1 MFVSIM
7 AAKHSPDNGSV
18 VSVKPFCGNSMS
30 ELQLRPGIK
39 FGSYPQKQES
49 RLSDLEQSLARLF
62 EQFKTRMRRKIYSQR
77 YIVRQVDK
85 YRKTLE
91 DCSEQELDKTIEEL
105 RDQLHRQG
113 LKKSLIVKTFA
124 VIREIAGRTLG
135 KRHFDV
141 QLFGGWLMIN
151 GMLAEMETG
160 EGKTLTTTLPACT
173 AALAGIPVHVITAN
187 DYLAARDTE
196 IMLPLYQRLG
206 LSGASVVDGMQ
217 TDQRQKTYLA
227 DIVHT
232 TNKQIAFDY
241 LRDRI
246 EMGDDTGDLR
256 FQFRQIQRQRQ
267 PRGNTRLLLRG
278 LCFALVDEADSVLI
292 DEAKTP
298 LIITKTLP
306 NEDTPDTYSDALY
319 LASTLFIDKDY
330 TVNQKIKLVELTL
343 QGEEN
348 LADLILNLPE
358 HWRNKRKR
366 EMLVKQALTAVIFY
380 KRDKQYVVADDK
392 VQIIDEST
400 GRIMADRAWEQGLHQ
415 MIEAK
420 EGCVISDQREPQARI
435 SYQRFFSRYL
445 RLAGASGTISEVS
458 AELKRVY
465 GLDVYKVATNQPSR
479 RKMLAERIYRNEDL
493 KQRALLGRIAKLH
506 QQGRPILIGTCS
518 VEESE
523 QVSQWLQHKGIDHRV
538 LNAKQ
543 DQHESEIIAQAG
555 QPQAITVAT
564 NMAGRGTDIALG
576 DGVAELGG
584 LHVIALS
591 RNDSARVD
599 RQLYGRCA
607 RQGDPG
613 SAEAILSLQ
622 DPALAQ
628 FYSSA
633 MLNLLGKFCTGN
645 KPLPGFIAKLILR
658 LPQQRNEKQQSLI
671 RKMLMKQD
679 RHLRRIL
686 AFSGKFE

>member
-1 MFVSIM
+1 
-7 AAKHSPDNGSV
+7 
-18 VSVKPFCGNSMS
+18 MS
-30 ELQLRPGIK
+30 ELQLRPGLK
-39 FGSYPQKQES
+39 FGGYPQKQES
-49 RLSDLEQSLARLF
+49 GLSDLEQGFSRFFDQL
-62 EQFKTRMRRKIYSQR
+62 KTRMSRRIYSQR
-77 YIVRQVDK
+77 YIVRRVNIHQQA
-85 YRKTLE
+85 LQE
-91 DCSEQELDKTIEEL
+91 CSEQDLTQIIGELS
-105 RDQLHRQG
+105 DQLHRQG
-113 LKKSLIVKTFA
+113 LRKPLIIQTFA
-124 VIREIAGRTLG
+124 VIREVATRTLG

-187 DYLAARDTE
+187 DYLAARDAET
-196 IMLPLYQRLG
+196 MLPLYRRLG
-206 LSGASVVDGMQ
+206 LSGGSVVDGME
-217 TDQRQKTYLA
+217 TDQRRNNYQK

-232 TNKQIAFDY
+232 TNKQITFDY

-246 EMGDDTGDLR
+246 EMGDDLGELR
-256 FQFRQIQRQRQ
+256 FQFRQIQRNRQ
-267 PRGNTRLLLRG
+267 AGGITQLLLRG

-306 NEDTPDTYSDALY
+306 SEDNSDIYSDALY
-319 LASTLFIDKDY
+319 LATTLFVDKDY
-330 TVNQKIKLVELTL
+330 TVNKKTRSIELTL
-343 QGEEN
+343 EGKDN
-348 LADLILNLPE
+348 LADLVLNLPE
-358 HWRNKRKR
+358 QWGNKRKR
-366 EMLVKQALTAVIFY
+366 EMLVKQALMANLFY
-380 KRDKQYVVADDK
+380 KKDQQYVVSEDEI
-392 VQIIDEST
+392 QIIDEST
-400 GRIMADRAWEQGLHQ
+400 GRIMADRSWEQGLHQ

-420 EGCVISDQREPQARI
+420 EGCLISDQREPQARI
-435 SYQRFFSRYL
+435 SYQRFFGRYL
-445 RLAGASGTISEVS
+445 CLAGASGTISEVS
-458 AELKRVY
+458 DELKRVY
-465 GLDVYKVATNQPSR
+465 GLDLFKVATNQPSQ
-479 RKMLAERIYRNEDL
+479 RKMLGERIYRNKDL
-493 KQRALLGRIAKLH
+493 KHQALLDRVGELQR
-506 QQGRPILIGTCS
+506 QGRPILIGTCT

-523 QVSQWLQHKGIDHRV
+523 QVSQWLQQVEIEHRV

-543 DQHESEIIAQAG
+543 DQDESEIIAQAG

-591 RNDSARVD
+591 RNASGRVD

-622 DPALAQ
+622 DPALEQ

-633 MLNLLGKFCTGN
+633 MLKLLTNFCPGS
-645 KPLPGFIAKLILR
+645 KPIPNFISKLILR
-658 LPQQRNEKQQSLI
+658 LPQHRNEKEQSQI

-679 RHLRRIL
+679 RQLRRVL

>member
-1 MFVSIM
+1 
-7 AAKHSPDNGSV
+7 
-18 VSVKPFCGNSMS
+18 MS
-30 ELQLRPGIK
+30 ELQLRPGIM

-49 RLSDLEQSLARLF
+49 GLSDLEQALSRFF
-62 EQFKTRMRRKIYSQR
+62 EQLKTRMSRRIYSQR
-77 YIVRQVDK
+77 YIVRQVNK
-85 YRKTLE
+85 HQHVLRE
-91 DCSEQELDKTIEEL
+91 CSEEELSHIIEEL
-105 RDQLHRQG
+105 RDQLHRKG
-113 LKKSLIVKTFA
+113 LEKPLTIKTFA
-124 VIREIAGRTLG
+124 VIREIATRTLG

-187 DYLAARDTE
+187 DYLAARDAE
-196 IMLPLYQRLG
+196 SMISLYLRLG
-206 LSGASVVDGMQ
+206 LSGGSVVDGME
-217 TDQRQKTYLA
+217 TSQRRDNYNQ

-246 EMGDDTGDLR
+246 EIGDDLGDLR
-256 FQFRQIQRQRQ
+256 FQFRQIQRHRQ
-267 PRGNTRLLLRG
+267 PGGNAELLLRG

-292 DEAKTP
+292 DEAITP

-306 NEDTPDTYSDALY
+306 SEDSSDTYSDALY
-319 LASTLFIDKDY
+319 LASTLFLDKDY
-330 TVNQKIKLVELTL
+330 TVNNKTRSVHLTL
-343 QGEEN
+343 EGEEN
-348 LADLILNLPE
+348 LAELILNLPE
-358 HWRNKRKR
+358 QWGIKRKR
-366 EMLVKQALTAVIFY
+366 EMLVKQALMAKLFY
-380 KRDKQYVVADDK
+380 KKDQQYVVNEEQ
-392 VQIIDEST
+392 VQIIDAST

-420 EGCVISDQREPQARI
+420 EGCLISDQREPQARI
-435 SYQRFFSRYL
+435 SYQRFFGRYL
-445 RLAGASGTISEVS
+445 CLAGASGTISEVS
-458 AELKRVY
+458 DELKRVY
-465 GLDVYKVATNQPSR
+465 GLDLFKVATNRPSK
-479 RKMLAERIYRNEDL
+479 RKMLSERIYRNEDL
-493 KQRALLGRIAKLH
+493 KHQALLDRVGELY
-506 QQGRPILIGTCS
+506 QQGRPLLIGTCT

-523 QVSQWLQHKGIDHRV
+523 QVSQWLQQVEISHRV

-555 QPQAITVAT
+555 QQQAITVAT
-564 NMAGRGTDIALG
+564 NMAGRGTDISLG
-576 DGVAELGG
+576 EGVAELGG

-591 RNDSARVD
+591 RNASGRVD

-622 DPALAQ
+622 DPALEQ

-633 MLNLLGKFCTGN
+633 MLKLLTNFCPGS
-645 KPLPGFIAKLILR
+645 KPIPNFISKLILR
-658 LPQQRNEKQQSLI
+658 LPQRRNEKEQSLI

-679 RHLRRIL
+679 RQLRRVL

>member
-1 MFVSIM
+1 
-7 AAKHSPDNGSV
+7 
-18 VSVKPFCGNSMS
+18 MS
-30 ELQLRPGIK
+30 ELQLRPGIM

-49 RLSDLEQSLARLF
+49 GLSDLEQALSRFF
-62 EQFKTRMRRKIYSQR
+62 EQLKTRMSRRIYSQG
-77 YIVRQVDK
+77 YIVRQVNK
-85 YRKTLE
+85 HQHVLRE
-91 DCSEQELDKTIEEL
+91 CSEEELSHVIEEL
-105 RDQLHRQG
+105 RDQLHRKG
-113 LKKSLIVKTFA
+113 LQKPLIIKTFA
-124 VIREIAGRTLG
+124 VIREIATRTLG

-187 DYLAARDTE
+187 DYLAERDAE
-196 IMLPLYQRLG
+196 SMIPLYRRLG
-206 LSGASVVDGMQ
+206 LSGGSVVDGME
-217 TDQRQKTYLA
+217 TGQRRDKYNQ

-246 EMGDDTGDLR
+246 EIGDDLGDLR
-256 FQFRQIQRQRQ
+256 FQFRQIQRHRQ
-267 PRGNTRLLLRG
+267 PGGNAELLLRG

-292 DEAKTP
+292 DEANTP

-306 NEDTPDTYSDALY
+306 SEESTDTYSDALY

-330 TVNQKIKLVELTL
+330 TVNNKTRSVDLTL
-343 QGEEN
+343 EGEEN
-348 LADLILNLPE
+348 LAELILNLPE
-358 HWRNKRKR
+358 QWGFKRKR
-366 EMLVKQALTAVIFY
+366 EMLVKQALMADLFY
-380 KRDKQYVVADDK
+380 KKDQQYVVNEDQ

-420 EGCVISDQREPQARI
+420 EGCLISDQREPQARI
-435 SYQRFFSRYL
+435 SYQRFFGRYL
-445 RLAGASGTISEVS
+445 CLAGASGTISEVS
-458 AELKRVY
+458 DELNRVY
-465 GLDVYKVATNQPSR
+465 GLDLFKVATNRPSK

-493 KQRALLGRIAKLH
+493 KHQALLDRVGEFN
-506 QQGRPILIGTCS
+506 QQGRPILIGTCT

-523 QVSQWLQHKGIDHRV
+523 QVSQWLQQVDISHRV

-543 DQHESEIIAQAG
+543 DQDESEIIAQAG

-564 NMAGRGTDIALG
+564 NMAGRGTDISLG

-591 RNDSARVD
+591 RNASGRVD

-622 DPALAQ
+622 DPALEQ
-628 FYSSA
+628 YYSSA
-633 MLNLLGKFCTGN
+633 MIKLLTKFC
-645 KPLPGFIAKLILR
+645 PGSNPIPNFIGKLILR
-658 LPQQRNEKQQSLI
+658 IPQRRNEKEQSLI
-671 RKMLMKQD
+671 RKLLMKQD
-679 RHLRRIL
+679 RQLRRVL

>member
-1 MFVSIM
+1 
-7 AAKHSPDNGSV
+7 
-18 VSVKPFCGNSMS
+18 MS
-30 ELQLRPGIK
+30 ELQLRPGIM

-49 RLSDLEQSLARLF
+49 GLSDLEQALSRFF
-62 EQFKTRMRRKIYSQR
+62 EQLKTRMSRRIYSQG
-77 YIVRQVDK
+77 YIVRQVNK
-85 YRKTLE
+85 HQHVLRE
-91 DCSEQELDKTIEEL
+91 CSEEELSHIIEEL
-105 RDQLHRQG
+105 RDQLHRKG
-113 LKKSLIVKTFA
+113 LQKSLTIKTFA
-124 VIREIAGRTLG
+124 VIREIATRTLG

-187 DYLAARDTE
+187 DYLAERDAE
-196 IMLPLYQRLG
+196 SMMPLYRRLG
-206 LSGASVVDGMQ
+206 LSGGSVVDGME
-217 TDQRQKTYLA
+217 TRQRRDIYNK

-232 TNKQIAFDY
+232 TNKQITFDY

-246 EMGDDTGDLR
+246 EMGDDLGDLR
-256 FQFRQIQRQRQ
+256 FQFRQIQRHRQ
-267 PRGNTRLLLRG
+267 PGGNAELLLRG

-292 DEAKTP
+292 DEANTP

-306 NEDTPDTYSDALY
+306 AEDSTDTYSDALY

-330 TVNQKIKLVELTL
+330 TVNNKTRSVDLTL
-343 QGEEN
+343 EGEEN
-348 LADLILNLPE
+348 LAELILNLPE
-358 HWRNKRKR
+358 QWGIKRKR
-366 EMLVKQALTAVIFY
+366 EMLVKQALMAGLFY
-380 KRDKQYVVADDK
+380 KKDQQYVINEDQI
-392 VQIIDEST
+392 QIIDEST

-420 EGCVISDQREPQARI
+420 EGCLISDQREPQARI
-435 SYQRFFSRYL
+435 SYQRFFGRYL
-445 RLAGASGTISEVS
+445 CLAGASGTISEVS
-458 AELKRVY
+458 DELKRVY
-465 GLDVYKVATNQPSR
+465 GLDLFKVATNRPSK

-493 KQRALLGRIAKLH
+493 KHQALLDRVGELY
-506 QQGRPILIGTCS
+506 QQGRPLLIGTCT

-523 QVSQWLQHKGIDHRV
+523 QVSQWLQQVEISHRV

-564 NMAGRGTDIALG
+564 NMAGRGTDISLAE
-576 DGVAELGG
+576 GVAELGG

-591 RNDSARVD
+591 RNASGRVD

-622 DPALAQ
+622 DPALEQ
-628 FYSSA
+628 YYSSA
-633 MLNLLGKFCTGN
+633 MIKLLTKFCPGN
-645 KPLPGFIAKLILR
+645 KPIPNFIGKLILR
-658 LPQQRNEKQQSLI
+658 LPQQRNEKEQNLI

-679 RHLRRIL
+679 RQLRRVL

>member
-1 MFVSIM
+1 
-7 AAKHSPDNGSV
+7 
-18 VSVKPFCGNSMS
+18 MS
-30 ELQLRPGIK
+30 ELQLRPGLM

-49 RLSDLEQSLARLF
+49 GLSDLEQVLSHFF
-62 EQFKTRMRRKIYSQR
+62 EQLKTRMSRRIYSQR
-77 YIVRQVDK
+77 YIVRQVNK
-85 YRKTLE
+85 YQHVLRE
-91 DCSEQELDKTIEEL
+91 SSEEELSYIIEEL
-105 RDQLHRQG
+105 RDQLHRKG
-113 LKKSLIVKTFA
+113 LQKPLIIKTFA
-124 VIREIAGRTLG
+124 VIREIATRTLG

-173 AALAGIPVHVITAN
+173 AALAGVPVHVITAN
-187 DYLAARDTE
+187 DYLAARDAE
-196 IMLPLYQRLG
+196 SMIPLYRRLG
-206 LSGASVVDGMQ
+206 LSGGSVVDGME
-217 TDQRQKTYLA
+217 TSQRRDIYNM

-246 EMGDDTGDLR
+246 EIGDDLGDLR
-256 FQFRQIQRQRQ
+256 FQFRQIQRHRQ
-267 PRGNTRLLLRG
+267 PGGNAELLLRG

-292 DEAKTP
+292 DEAITP

-306 NEDTPDTYSDALY
+306 SEDASDTYSDALY
-319 LASTLFIDKDY
+319 LASTLFLDKDY
-330 TVNQKIKLVELTL
+330 TVNNKTRSVQLTL
-343 QGEEN
+343 EGEEN
-348 LADLILNLPE
+348 LAELILNLPE
-358 HWRNKRKR
+358 QWGIKRKR
-366 EMLVKQALTAVIFY
+366 EMLVKQALMAELFY
-380 KRDKQYVVADDK
+380 KIDQQYVVSEDQ

-420 EGCVISDQREPQARI
+420 EGCLISDQREPQARI
-435 SYQRFFSRYL
+435 SYQRFFGRYL
-445 RLAGASGTISEVS
+445 CLAGASGTISEVS
-458 AELKRVY
+458 DELKRVY
-465 GLDVYKVATNQPSR
+465 GLELFKVATNRPSK
-479 RKMLAERIYRNEDL
+479 RKMLSERIYRNEDL
-493 KQRALLGRIAKLH
+493 KHQALLDRVGELY
-506 QQGRPILIGTCS
+506 QQGRPILIGTCT

-523 QVSQWLQHKGIDHRV
+523 KVSQWLQQVEISHRV

-555 QPQAITVAT
+555 QQQAITVAT
-564 NMAGRGTDIALG
+564 NMAGRGTDISLG
-576 DGVAELGG
+576 EGVAELGG

-591 RNDSARVD
+591 RNASGRVD

-622 DPALAQ
+622 DPALEQ

-633 MLNLLGKFCTGN
+633 MLKLLTNFCPGS
-645 KPLPGFIAKLILR
+645 KPIPNFISKLILR
-658 LPQQRNEKQQSLI
+658 LPQRRNEKEQSLI

-679 RHLRRIL
+679 RQLRRVL

>member
-1 MFVSIM
+1 
-7 AAKHSPDNGSV
+7 
-18 VSVKPFCGNSMS
+18 MS

-39 FGSYPQKQES
+39 FGSYPQKQKS
-49 RLSDLEQSLARLF
+49 GLSDLEQGFSRFF
-62 EQFKTRMRRKIYSQR
+62 EQLKIRMSRRIYSQR

-85 YRKTLE
+85 YQHALQE
-91 DCSEQELDKTIEEL
+91 CSEEEL
-105 RDQLHRQG
+105 TQLVEELGDQLHRKG
-113 LKKSLIVKTFA
+113 LQKPLIIKTFA
-124 VIREIAGRTLG
+124 VIREIATRTLG

-187 DYLAARDTE
+187 DYLAARDVET
-196 IMLPLYQRLG
+196 MLPLYRRLG
-206 LSGASVVDGMQ
+206 LSGGSVVDGME
-217 TDQRQKTYLA
+217 TAERRDNYRK

-246 EMGDDTGDLR
+246 EMGDDLGELR
-256 FQFRQIQRQRQ
+256 FQFRQIQRHRQ
-267 PRGNTRLLLRG
+267 PGGNAELLLRG
-278 LCFALVDEADSVLI
+278 LCFALVDEADSLLI

-306 NEDTPDTYSDALY
+306 SEDNSDTYGDALY

-330 TVNQKIKLVELTL
+330 TVNKKTRSIELTL
-343 QGEEN
+343 VGEEN

-358 HWRNKRKR
+358 QWGNKRKR
-366 EMLVKQALTAVIFY
+366 EMLVKQALSANLFY
-380 KRDKQYVVADDK
+380 EKDKQYVINEEK
-392 VQIIDEST
+392 IQIIDEST

-420 EGCVISDQREPQARI
+420 EGCLISDQREPQARI
-435 SYQRFFSRYL
+435 SYQRFFGRYL
-445 RLAGASGTISEVS
+445 YLAGASGTISEVS
-458 AELKRVY
+458 DELKRVY
-465 GLDVYKVATNQPSR
+465 GLDLFKVATNRPSQ
-479 RKMLAERIYRNEDL
+479 RKMLGERIYRNEDL
-493 KQRALLGRIAKLH
+493 KHQALLDRVGELY
-506 QQGRPILIGTCS
+506 QQGRPLLIGTCT

-523 QVSQWLQHKGIDHRV
+523 QVSQWLQQVDISHRV
-538 LNAKQ
+538 LNARQ

-564 NMAGRGTDIALG
+564 NMAGRGTDISLG
-576 DGVAELGG
+576 EGVAELGG

-591 RNDSARVD
+591 RNASGRVD

-622 DPALAQ
+622 DPALEQ

-633 MLNLLGKFCTGN
+633 MLQLLTKFCPGS
-645 KPLPGFIAKLILR
+645 KPIPNFISKLILG
-658 LPQQRNEKQQSLI
+658 LPQHRNEKEQSLI

-679 RHLRRIL
+679 RQLRRVL

>member
-1 MFVSIM
+1 
-7 AAKHSPDNGSV
+7 
-18 VSVKPFCGNSMS
+18 MS
-30 ELQLRPGIK
+30 ELQLRPGLK
-39 FGSYPQKQES
+39 FGGYPQKQES
-49 RLSDLEQSLARLF
+49 GLSDLEQGFSRFFDQL
-62 EQFKTRMRRKIYSQR
+62 KTRMSRRIYSQR
-77 YIVRQVDK
+77 YIVRQVNIHQQA
-85 YRKTLE
+85 LQE
-91 DCSEQELDKTIEEL
+91 CSEQDLTQIIGELS
-105 RDQLHRQG
+105 DQLHRQG
-113 LKKSLIVKTFA
+113 LRKPLIIQTFA
-124 VIREIAGRTLG
+124 VIRGIATRTLG

-187 DYLAARDTE
+187 DYLAARDAET
-196 IMLPLYQRLG
+196 MLPLYRRLG
-206 LSGASVVDGMQ
+206 LSGGSVVDGME
-217 TDQRQKTYLA
+217 TDQRRNNYQK

-232 TNKQIAFDY
+232 TNKQITFDY

-246 EMGDDTGDLR
+246 EMGDDLGELR
-256 FQFRQIQRQRQ
+256 FQFRQIQRNRQ
-267 PRGNTRLLLRG
+267 AGGITQLLLRG

-306 NEDTPDTYSDALY
+306 SEDNSDIYSDALY
-319 LASTLFIDKDY
+319 LSTTLFVDKDY
-330 TVNQKIKLVELTL
+330 TVNKKTRSIELTL
-343 QGEEN
+343 EGEDN

-358 HWRNKRKR
+358 QWGNKRKR
-366 EMLVKQALTAVIFY
+366 EMLVKQALMANLFY
-380 KRDKQYVVADDK
+380 KKDQQYVVNEDEI
-392 VQIIDEST
+392 QIIDEST
-400 GRIMADRAWEQGLHQ
+400 GRIMADRSWEQGLHQ

-420 EGCVISDQREPQARI
+420 EGCLISDQREPQARI
-435 SYQRFFSRYL
+435 SYQRFFGRYL
-445 RLAGASGTISEVS
+445 CLAGASGTISEVS
-458 AELKRVY
+458 DELKRVY
-465 GLDVYKVATNQPSR
+465 GLVLFKVATNQPSQ
-479 RKMLAERIYRNEDL
+479 RKMLGERIYRNKDL
-493 KQRALLGRIAKLH
+493 KHQALLDRVGELQR
-506 QQGRPILIGTCS
+506 QGRPILIGTCT

-523 QVSQWLQHKGIDHRV
+523 QVSQWLQQLEIKHRV

-543 DQHESEIIAQAG
+543 DQDESEIIAQAG

-591 RNDSARVD
+591 RNASGRVD

-622 DPALAQ
+622 DPALEQ

-633 MLNLLGKFCTGN
+633 MLKLLTNFCPGS
-645 KPLPGFIAKLILR
+645 KPIPNFISKLILR
-658 LPQQRNEKQQSLI
+658 LPQHRNEKEQSQI

-679 RHLRRIL
+679 RQLRRVL

>member
-1 MFVSIM
+1 
-7 AAKHSPDNGSV
+7 
-18 VSVKPFCGNSMS
+18 MS
-30 ELQLRPGIK
+30 ELLLRPGIK

-49 RLSDLEQSLARLF
+49 GLSDLEQGFSRFFDQL
-62 EQFKTRMRRKIYSQR
+62 KTRMSRRIYSQR
-77 YIVRQVDK
+77 YIVRRVNIHQQA
-85 YRKTLE
+85 LQE
-91 DCSEQELDKTIEEL
+91 CSEQDLTQIIGELS
-105 RDQLHRQG
+105 DQLHRQG
-113 LKKSLIVKTFA
+113 LRKPLIIEAFA
-124 VIREIAGRTLG
+124 VIREVATRTLG

-187 DYLAARDTE
+187 DYLAARDAET
-196 IMLPLYQRLG
+196 MLPLYRRLG
-206 LSGASVVDGMQ
+206 LSGGSVVDGME
-217 TDQRQKTYLA
+217 TDQRRNNYQK

-232 TNKQIAFDY
+232 TNKQITFDY

-246 EMGDDTGDLR
+246 EMGDDLGELR
-256 FQFRQIQRQRQ
+256 FQFRQIQRNRQ
-267 PRGNTRLLLRG
+267 AGGITQLLLRG

-306 NEDTPDTYSDALY
+306 SEDNSDIYSDALY
-319 LASTLFIDKDY
+319 LATTLFVDKDY
-330 TVNQKIKLVELTL
+330 TVNKKTRSIELTL
-343 QGEEN
+343 EGEDN

-358 HWRNKRKR
+358 QWGNKRKR
-366 EMLVKQALTAVIFY
+366 EMLVKQALMANLFY
-380 KRDKQYVVADDK
+380 KKDQQYVVNEDEI
-392 VQIIDEST
+392 QIIDEST
-400 GRIMADRAWEQGLHQ
+400 GRIMADRSWEQGLHQ

-420 EGCVISDQREPQARI
+420 EGCLISDQREPQARI
-435 SYQRFFSRYL
+435 SYQRFFGRYL
-445 RLAGASGTISEVS
+445 CLAGASGTISEVS
-458 AELKRVY
+458 DELKRVY
-465 GLDVYKVATNQPSR
+465 GLDLFKVATNQPSQ
-479 RKMLAERIYRNEDL
+479 RKMLGERIYRNKDL
-493 KQRALLGRIAKLH
+493 KHQALLDRVGELN
-506 QQGRPILIGTCS
+506 QQGRPILIGTCT

-523 QVSQWLQHKGIDHRV
+523 QVSQWLQQVEIEHRV

-543 DQHESEIIAQAG
+543 DQDESEIIAQAG

-591 RNDSARVD
+591 RNASGRVD

-622 DPALAQ
+622 DPALEQ

-633 MLNLLGKFCTGN
+633 MLKLLTNFCPGS
-645 KPLPGFIAKLILR
+645 KPIPNFISKLILR
-658 LPQQRNEKQQSLI
+658 LPQHRNEKEQSLI

-679 RHLRRIL
+679 RQLRRVL

>member
-1 MFVSIM
+1 
-7 AAKHSPDNGSV
+7 
-18 VSVKPFCGNSMS
+18 MS
-30 ELQLRPGIK
+30 ELLLRPGIK
-39 FGSYPQKQES
+39 FGNYPQKQES
-49 RLSDLEQSLARLF
+49 GLSDLEQGLSRFF
-62 EQFKTRMRRKIYSQR
+62 EQLKTRMSRRIYSQR
-77 YIVRQVDK
+77 YIVRRVDK
-85 YRKTLE
+85 YRQMLQ
-91 DCSEQELDKTIEEL
+91 DCSEEELTQIIEEL
-105 RDQLHRQG
+105 GDQLRRQG
-113 LKKSLIVKTFA
+113 LQKTLIIETFA
-124 VIREIAGRTLG
+124 VIRETAGRTLG

-187 DYLAARDTE
+187 DYLAARDAET
-196 IMLPLYQRLG
+196 MLPLYRRLG
-206 LSGASVVDGMQ
+206 LSGGSVVDGME
-217 TDQRQKTYLA
+217 TDQCRDNYRK

-232 TNKQIAFDY
+232 TNKQITFDY

-246 EMGDDTGDLR
+246 EMGDDLGELR
-256 FQFRQIQRQRQ
+256 FQFRQIQRHRQ
-267 PRGNTRLLLRG
+267 PGGNAQLLLRG

-298 LIITKTLP
+298 LIITRTLP
-306 NEDTPDTYSDALY
+306 SEDTSDIYSDALY

-330 TVNQKIKLVELTL
+330 TVNKKIRSIDLTL
-343 QGEEN
+343 VGEEN

-358 HWRNKRKR
+358 HWGNKRKR
-366 EMLVKQALTAVIFY
+366 EMLVKQALSANLFY
-380 KRDKQYVVADDK
+380 EKDKQYIINEDEI
-392 VQIIDEST
+392 QIIDEST
-400 GRIMADRAWEQGLHQ
+400 GRIMPDRAWEQGLHQ

-420 EGCVISDQREPQARI
+420 EGCLISDQREPQARI
-435 SYQRFFSRYL
+435 SYQRFFGRYL
-445 RLAGASGTISEVS
+445 CLAGASGTISEVS
-458 AELKRVY
+458 DELKRVY
-465 GLDVYKVATNQPSR
+465 GLDLFKVATNRPSQ
-479 RKMLAERIYRNEDL
+479 RKMLGERIYRNEDL
-493 KQRALLGRIAKLH
+493 KHQALLDRVGELH
-506 QQGRPILIGTCS
+506 QQGRPILIGTCT

-523 QVSQWLQHKGIDHRV
+523 QVSQWLQQVEIEHRV

-543 DQHESEIIAQAG
+543 DQHESEIIAGAG
-555 QPQAITVAT
+555 QPRAITVAT

-591 RNDSARVD
+591 RNASGRVD

-622 DPALAQ
+622 DPALEQ

-633 MLNLLGKFCTGN
+633 MLKLLTKFCPGS
-645 KPLPGFIAKLILR
+645 KPIPNFISKLILR
-658 LPQQRNEKQQSLI
+658 LPQHRNEKEQSLI

-679 RHLRRIL
+679 RQLRRVL

>member
-1 MFVSIM
+1 
-7 AAKHSPDNGSV
+7 
-18 VSVKPFCGNSMS
+18 MS
-30 ELQLRPGIK
+30 ELQLRPGIR
-39 FGSYPQKQES
+39 FGSYPQKLES
-49 RLSDLEQSLARLF
+49 GLSDLEQGLSRFF
-62 EQFKTRMRRKIYSQR
+62 EKLKTRMSRRIYSQR
-77 YIVRQVDK
+77 YIVRQVNIHQQML
-85 YRKTLE
+85 R
-91 DCSEQELDKTIEEL
+91 DCSEEDLTQIIEEL
-105 RDQLHRQG
+105 GNQMHRKG
-113 LKKSLIVKTFA
+113 LQKRLIIETFA
-124 VIREIAGRTLG
+124 VIREIATRTLG

-187 DYLAARDTE
+187 DYLAARDAE
-196 IMLPLYQRLG
+196 SMLPLYRRLG
-206 LSGASVVDGMQ
+206 LSGGSVVDGME
-217 TDQRQKTYLA
+217 TAERRDNYRK

-246 EMGDDTGDLR
+246 EVGDDLGELR
-256 FQFRQIQRQRQ
+256 FQFRQIQRNRK
-267 PRGNTRLLLRG
+267 PGGNAQLLLRG

-306 NEDTPDTYSDALY
+306 SEDKSDTYSDALY

-330 TVNQKIKLVELTL
+330 TVNKKTRSIKLTL
-343 QGEEN
+343 VGEEN

-358 HWRNKRKR
+358 HWGIKRKR
-366 EMLVKQALTAVIFY
+366 EMLVKQALSANLFY
-380 KRDKQYVVADDK
+380 EKDKQYVISEDK
-392 VQIIDEST
+392 IQIIDEST

-420 EGCVISDQREPQARI
+420 EGCLISDQREPQARI
-435 SYQRFFSRYL
+435 SYQRFFGRYL
-445 RLAGASGTISEVS
+445 CLAGASGTISEVS
-458 AELKRVY
+458 DELKRVY
-465 GLDVYKVATNQPSR
+465 GLDLFKVATNQPSQ
-479 RKMLAERIYRNEDL
+479 RKMLGERIYRNEDL
-493 KQRALLGRIAKLH
+493 KHQALLDRVGELH
-506 QQGRPILIGTCS
+506 RQGRPILIGTRT

-523 QVSQWLQHKGIDHRV
+523 QVSQWLQQVEIEHRV

-591 RNDSARVD
+591 RNASGRVD

-622 DPALAQ
+622 DPALEQ

-633 MLNLLGKFCTGN
+633 MLKLLTNFCPGS
-645 KPLPGFIAKLILR
+645 KPIPNFISKLILR
-658 LPQQRNEKQQSLI
+658 LPQHRNEKEQSLI

-679 RHLRRIL
+679 RQLRRVL

>member
-1 MFVSIM
+1 
-7 AAKHSPDNGSV
+7 
-18 VSVKPFCGNSMS
+18 MS
-30 ELQLRPGIK
+30 ELQLRPGLK
-39 FGSYPQKQES
+39 FGGYPQKQES
-49 RLSDLEQSLARLF
+49 GLSDLEQGFSRFFDQL
-62 EQFKTRMRRKIYSQR
+62 KTRMSRRIYSQR
-77 YIVRQVDK
+77 YIVRRVNIHQQA
-85 YRKTLE
+85 LQE
-91 DCSEQELDKTIEEL
+91 CSEQDLTQIIGELS
-105 RDQLHRQG
+105 DQLHRQG
-113 LKKSLIVKTFA
+113 LRKPLIIQTFA
-124 VIREIAGRTLG
+124 VIREVATRTLG

-187 DYLAARDTE
+187 DYLAARDAET
-196 IMLPLYQRLG
+196 MLPLYRRLG
-206 LSGASVVDGMQ
+206 LSGGSVVDGME
-217 TDQRQKTYLA
+217 TDQRRNNYQK

-232 TNKQIAFDY
+232 TNKQITFDY

-246 EMGDDTGDLR
+246 EMGDDLGELR
-256 FQFRQIQRQRQ
+256 FQFRQIQRNRQ
-267 PRGNTRLLLRG
+267 AGGITQLLLRG

-306 NEDTPDTYSDALY
+306 SEDNSDIYSDALY
-319 LASTLFIDKDY
+319 LATTLFVDKDY
-330 TVNQKIKLVELTL
+330 TVNKKTRSIELTL
-343 QGEEN
+343 EGKDN
-348 LADLILNLPE
+348 LADLVLNLPE
-358 HWRNKRKR
+358 QWGNKRKR
-366 EMLVKQALTAVIFY
+366 EMLVKQALMANLFY
-380 KRDKQYVVADDK
+380 KKDQQYVVSEDEI
-392 VQIIDEST
+392 QIIDEST
-400 GRIMADRAWEQGLHQ
+400 GRIMADRSWEQGLHQ

-420 EGCVISDQREPQARI
+420 EGCLISDQREPQARI
-435 SYQRFFSRYL
+435 SYQRFFGRYL
-445 RLAGASGTISEVS
+445 CLAGASGTISEVS
-458 AELKRVY
+458 DELKRVY
-465 GLDVYKVATNQPSR
+465 GLDLFKVATNQPSQ
-479 RKMLAERIYRNEDL
+479 RKMLGERIYRNKDL
-493 KQRALLGRIAKLH
+493 KHQALLDRVGELN
-506 QQGRPILIGTCS
+506 QQGRPILIGTCT

-523 QVSQWLQHKGIDHRV
+523 QVSQWLQQVEIEHRV

-543 DQHESEIIAQAG
+543 DQDESEIIAQAG

-591 RNDSARVD
+591 RNASGRVD

-622 DPALAQ
+622 DPALEQ

-633 MLNLLGKFCTGN
+633 MLKLLTKFCPGS
-645 KPLPGFIAKLILR
+645 KPIPNFISKLILR
-658 LPQQRNEKQQSLI
+658 IPQHRNEKEQSQI

-679 RHLRRIL
+679 RQLRRVL